1 MRIERGVICQAM
13 KHASTSSFFSL
24 ASPLLILTLDDAG
37 SIVTSSYVISNVSS
51 NVYL

>member
-1 MRIERGVICQAM
+1 LSGDETRVYFV
-13 KHASTSSFFSL
+13 FFSL